1 MRARGRNPNT
11 NAVPPAPPPPV
22 PGYWL
27 PSTHGT
33 KLLTWFGSGGWS
45 RLPSLSLYHGGNNLS
60 PACPTYRNAHKR
72 GGAFDVTTESGAQD
86 IKKEKGQPGQDLAGR
101 SGPGHGRRLRSGVFH
116 PQRFENE
123 FSVNKEKGKN
133 TIFSFLLSVRWRWT
147 APLCQAICFS
157 FLFVWLLQTGSNGCS
172 FKTITAFNQNWTG
185 KQNDTIFF
193 LPSHG
198 THSKVSWKQAFFLN
212 TLRILINPNC
222 CH

>member
-1 MRARGRNPNT
+1 MHARGRNPNT
-11 NAVPPAPPPPV
+11 NAVPPAPPPPG
-22 PGYWL
+22 PGHWL

-86 IKKEKGQPGQDLAGR
+86 IKKEKGQPGQDLAGG
-101 SGPGHGRRLRSGVFH
+101 SGRGQGRRLRSGVFH

-123 FSVNKEKGKN
+123 FSVNKKKAKTQFSASCWVWGGDERLPCVRRFVFPFCLFGFCKLGQMDVHLKQLLHL
-133 TIFSFLLSVRWRWT
+133 IKIELGSKMIQFSFC
-147 APLCQAICFS
+147 PP
-157 FLFVWLLQTGSNGCS
+157 TG
-172 FKTITAFNQNWTG
+172 FTRRYRE
-185 KQNDTIFF
+185 
-193 LPSHG
+193 
-198 THSKVSWKQAFFLN
+198 SKFFLN
-212 TLRILINPNC
+212 TLKILINPNC